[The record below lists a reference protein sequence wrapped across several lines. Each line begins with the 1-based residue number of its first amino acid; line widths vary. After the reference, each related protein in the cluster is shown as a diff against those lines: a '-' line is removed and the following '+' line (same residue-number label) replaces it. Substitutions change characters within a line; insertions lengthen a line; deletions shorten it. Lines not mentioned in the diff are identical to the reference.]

1 MCIGHDQRVMIFVQ
15 VIGLQGGALLGV
27 TYKMPRRA
35 SSATL
40 GPSGSSLDDPSVI
53 TGKGTEAPANFQLYR
68 WCIVLLHSFLRFLF
82 TLSKSLLSMHGS
94 FR

>member
-1 MCIGHDQRVMIFVQ
+1 MCIGHVQRVMIIVQ

-35 SSATL
+35 STATL

-53 TGKGTEAPANFQLYR
+53 GKGTEAPANFQLYR
-68 WCIVLLHSFLRFLF
+68 WCIVLLHS
-82 TLSKSLLSMHGS
+82 LS
-94 FR
+94 